1 MEHWFWQLRWRQ
13 GPLSMHDYKER
24 GCSQGSVAFA
34 HSDLDA
40 PAACPRTGTK
50 RTPNSPCPFH
60 RCSIML
66 FGYTQAVF
74 AVLQWERNRKDRS
87 QMNQES
93 KTGSR
98 GREWGGWVYES
109 KTEKKGE
116 NSQSV
121 HMKSYPWNWQHIY
134 LLSHALMLIWEKLY
148 SEASR
153 KKGKPKRHF
162 TAGSGWTEDMK
173 TSRTKS
179 LNISRLITG
188 G

>member
-1 MEHWFWQLRWRQ
+1 M
-13 GPLSMHDYKER
+13 
-24 GCSQGSVAFA
+24 
-34 HSDLDA
+34 
-40 PAACPRTGTK
+40 
-50 RTPNSPCPFH
+50 
-60 RCSIML
+60 
-66 FGYTQAVF
+66 
-74 AVLQWERNRKDRS
+74 
-87 QMNQES
+87 
-93 KTGSR
+93 
-98 GREWGGWVYES
+98 YES